1 MKNIEKNKKCLIQNN
16 TGQLQLE
23 AAICFAVFL
32 TVMGLFLSTIGTIGE
47 HSINS
52 VNSLNAKA
60 EAELCCVMADTIYTS
75 GISEFFTEINCTSKQ
90 NNVES
95 EISGKTKGCESIAKE
110 IRLVQKGEK
119 SSLEVS
125 INEHYR

>member
-1 MKNIEKNKKCLIQNN
+1 MNFKINN
-16 TGQLQLE
+16 SGQLQLE

-32 TVMGLFLSTIGTIGE
+32 AVLGLFLSAIGTAGE
-47 HSINS
+47 HSMNS
-52 VNSLNAKA
+52 VNSLNAKT
-60 EAELCCVMADTIYTS
+60 EAELCCIMADTIYST
-75 GISEFFTEINCTSKQ
+75 GISEFLTEINCTSKG
-90 NNVES
+90 NTAES
-95 EISGKTKGCESIAKE
+95 EISGKIKGCETIAKE

>member
-1 MKNIEKNKKCLIQNN
+1 MKNIAENKKYLIQNN

-23 AAICFAVFL
+23 AIVCFAVFL
-32 TVMGLFLSTIGTIGE
+32 AILGLFLSAIGTAGE

-60 EAELCCVMADTIYTS
+60 EAELCCIMADTVYTS
-75 GISEFFTEINCTSKQ
+75 GISEFLTEINCTSKR
-90 NNVES
+90 NSVES
-95 EISGKTKGCESIAKE
+95 EISGKIKKCESIAKE

>member
-1 MKNIEKNKKCLIQNN
+1 MKDITKNKKCLIQNN

-32 TVMGLFLSTIGTIGE
+32 AVMGLFLSAIGTAGE

-60 EAELCCVMADTIYTS
+60 EAELCCIMADIIYTS
-75 GISEFFTEINCTSKQ
+75 GITEFLTEINCTSKE
-90 NNVES
+90 NNIES
-95 EISGKTKGCESIAKE
+95 EISGKIKSCESIAKE
-110 IRLVQKGEK
+110 IRLVQKGKK

>member
-1 MKNIEKNKKCLIQNN
+1 MKLETNN

-32 TVMGLFLSTIGTIGE
+32 TVLGLFLSAIGTAGE
-47 HSINS
+47 HSMNS

-60 EAELCCVMADTIYTS
+60 EAELCCIMADTIYAS
-75 GISEFFTEINCTSKQ
+75 GISEYLTEINCTSKG
-90 NNVES
+90 NLAER
-95 EISGKTKGCESIAKE
+95 EISGKIKGCESIAKE

-119 SSLEVS
+119 SVLEIT

>member
-1 MKNIEKNKKCLIQNN
+1 MKLKTNN
-16 TGQLQLE
+16 TGQLQFE
-23 AAICFAVFL
+23 AIICFAVFL
-32 TVMGLFLSTIGTIGE
+32 AIVGLFLSAIGTAGE

-52 VNSLNAKA
+52 VDSLNAKT
-60 EAELCCVMADTIYTS
+60 EAELCCIMADTIYST
-75 GISEFFTEINCTSKQ
+75 GISEFLTEINCTSKG
-90 NNVES
+90 NTAES
-95 EISGKTKGCESIAKE
+95 EISGKIKGCETIAKE

>member
-1 MKNIEKNKKCLIQNN
+1 MKSITGNKGYLIQNN
-16 TGQLQLE
+16 TGQLQFE
-23 AAICFAVFL
+23 AAVCFAVFL
-32 TVMGLFLSTIGTIGE
+32 AILGLFLSAVGTAGE

-60 EAELCCVMADTIYTS
+60 EAELCCIMADIIYAS
-75 GISEFFTEINCTSKQ
+75 GISEFLTEINCTSKG
-90 NNVES
+90 NTAES
-95 EISGKTKGCESIAKE
+95 EISGKIKGCESIAKE

-119 SSLEVS
+119 SVLEIN